1 MAYAAAVRR
10 DDTLKRFI
18 SYSVVLHCALGVG
31 VAVSAYLN
39 RPGQNWG
46 GPGGA
51 VTVGLVG
58 NVPAIPLP
66 RPEVESPN
74 RVVDNTKGLYK
85 AVPKPPEIAPD
96 AVPIPK
102 FLNSRIPKIKKPK
115 EAASEMAP
123 PRKYVTRPSKVL
135 ENKAPPPPNAVPYG
149 AGGAPTVPTTSFNI
163 GNRGATAAG
172 MSFGG
177 AQGGDFASRFGWYVQ
192 AVQRRIS
199 SNWLQSTVDPS
210 VAYAPRVIVTFTILR
225 DGTVTNIQ
233 IQRSSNIGSVD
244 TSAVRA
250 IQSSSPLQHLPP
262 GYSGSAVNVQF
273 WFDFHR

>member
-1 MAYAAAVRR
+1 MASVAAVRR
-10 DDTLKRFI
+10 NDTLKPFVK
-18 SYSVVLHCALGVG
+18 YSVILHCALGV
-31 VAVSAYLN
+31 AVVLSAYFS
-39 RPGQNWG
+39 RPGENWG
-46 GPGGA
+46 SPGGS

-85 AVPKPPEIAPD
+85 AEPKPPDLAKD

-102 FLNSRIPKIKKPK
+102 FLHNQVPKIKKPK
-115 EAASEMAP
+115 EEASEMAP

-149 AGGAPTVPTTSFNI
+149 AGGAPTVPTTSFAM
-163 GNRGATAAG
+163 GNQGATAAG

-177 AQGGDFASRFGWYVQ
+177 TQGGDFASRFSWYVQ

-199 SNWLQSTVDPS
+199 SNWLESTIDPS

-225 DGTVTNIQ
+225 NGTITNIQ
-233 IQRSSNIGSVD
+233 LQQRSNVYSVD
-244 TSAVRA
+244 SSAYRA
-250 IQSSSPLQHLPP
+250 VQNSSPLQPLP
-262 GYSGSAVNVQF
+262 GAYSGSEVNVQF